1 MKNQSA
7 RRKACPTV
15 TLSTTDFTQ
24 AIFPMD
30 LGHYGKK
37 MVTNHHTVTRQV
49 FPDKSNDQMIRVL
62 STSSSQRKDVQE
74 DGVYYLGT

>member
-1 MKNQSA
+1 
-7 RRKACPTV
+7 
-15 TLSTTDFTQ
+15 
-24 AIFPMD
+24 MD

-74 DGVYYLGT
+74 DGVYYLGTWRPHLVHVTTKIVGLPPSSLTPK